1 MSTPATVPPTTPST
15 IPSTTTPTEKGNEV
29 LPPPPPM
36 PKTLM
41 PESTK
46 KSEDLLLK
54 EEHDDK
60 RCGASYGVCKW
71 FSDKS
76 GYGFIT
82 VLSQGVHKGKE
93 IFVHYT
99 GIKPMNSTYKT
110 LLSGEYLSFDIVQGL
125 KDLQAVNVLGING
138 GPLFCDSNPN
148 IKFIT
153 PKIKPPGEEKENKDV
168 KTVAEKTVTEGIIG
182 HYDGICKWFN
192 DVSGYG
198 FLVIETGDNAGKD
211 VFVHYTGITPLT
223 SQYKSLVS
231 GEYLSFDIIK
241 GIKGLQAVNVTGYN
255 GGPLLCDV
263 NHIPKT
269 TTQPRDASNGSNSP
283 PRRDNRD
290 NRDSRISPRREDR
303 PRHTTTQP

>member
-1 MSTPATVPPTTPST
+1 MTTPAS
-15 IPSTTTPTEKGNEV
+15 NEV

-36 PKTLM
+36 PKTPM

-82 VLSQGVHKGKE
+82 VLSEGTHKGKE

-153 PKIKPPGEEKENKDV
+153 PKIKSPGEEKEKDV

-269 TTQPRDASNGSNSP
+269 TTQPRGSHDDSIGP
-283 PRRDNRD
+283 SRRDGREG
-290 NRDSRISPRREDR
+290 RMSPRRHE
-303 PRHTTTQP
+303 PRHERPGRQP